1 MISQVEGIILN
12 TRDYGESSRILSV
25 LTKEYGLIGVMAKGC
40 KRLKSDIKVV
50 SEKLSYAKL
59 NIYYKEDK
67 LSTLA
72 SADIINNFS
81 NIKKDITKISFAS
94 FLLELTEQVVKQN
107 NSKDIYSLLI
117 NALIKIND
125 GFDALVITNII
136 ELKYLDYLGVMP
148 IIDGCSICGNQTSIA
163 TLSSV
168 KGGYVCNNCLT
179 NEKLVNDKTI
189 KLIRLFYYV
198 DIAKISKLE
207 VSNLEK
213 KEINEFLDE
222 YYESYTGLYLK
233 SKSFLKN
240 LNKII

>member
-1 MISQVEGIILN
+1 MVLEVEGIVLN
-12 TRDYGESSRILSV
+12 TRDYGESSKILNV
-25 LTKEYGLIGVMAKGC
+25 LTKDHGLIGVMAKGC
-40 KRLKSDIKVV
+40 KRLKSDIKGV
-50 SEKLSYAKL
+50 SEKLSYAKF
-59 NIYYKEDK
+59 NIYHKEDK

-72 SADIINNFS
+72 SVDIINNFY

-107 NSKDIYSLLI
+107 SSNDIYELLI

-125 GFDALVITNII
+125 NFDPLIITNIV

-148 IIDGCSICGNQTSIA
+148 IIDGCSVCGSTNSIA
-163 TLSSV
+163 TLSSS
-168 KGGYVCNNCLT
+168 KGGYICNNCLT
-179 NEKLVNDKTI
+179 NEKLVSDKTI

-207 VSNLEK
+207 ISNLEK

-222 YYESYTGLYLK
+222 YYDSYTGLYLK
-233 SKSFLKN
+233 SKNFLKN

>member
-1 MISQVEGIILN
+1 MVLEVEGIVLN
-12 TRDYGESSRILSV
+12 TRDYGESSKILNV
-25 LTKEYGLIGVMAKGC
+25 LTKDHGLIGVMAKGC
-40 KRLKSDIKVV
+40 KRLKSDIKGV
-50 SEKLSYAKL
+50 SEKLSYAKF

-72 SADIINNFS
+72 SVDIINNFY

-107 NSKDIYSLLI
+107 NSNDIYELLI

-125 GFDALVITNII
+125 NFDPLIITNIV

-148 IIDGCSICGNQTSIA
+148 IIDGCSVCGSTNSIA
-163 TLSSV
+163 TLSSS
-168 KGGYVCNNCLT
+168 KGGYICNNCLT
-179 NEKLVNDKTI
+179 NEKLVSDKTI

-207 VSNLEK
+207 ISNLEK

-222 YYESYTGLYLK
+222 YYDSYTGLYLK
-233 SKSFLKN
+233 SKNFLKN

>member
-1 MISQVEGIILN
+1 MITKVEGIVLN
-12 TRDYGESSRILSV
+12 TRDFGESSRILNV
-25 LTKEYGLIGVMAKGC
+25 LTKEYGLIGIMAKGC
-40 KRLKSDIKVV
+40 KRLKSDIKGV
-50 SEKLSYAKL
+50 SEKLSYAHF

-72 SADIINNFS
+72 NADVINIFS

-107 NSKDIYSLLI
+107 NSEDIYQLLI

-125 GFDALVITNII
+125 GFDPLVLTNII

-148 IIDGCSICGNQTSIA
+148 VIDSCSVCGSQTSIA
-163 TLSSV
+163 TISSS

-179 NEKLVNDKTI
+179 NEKLVSDKTI

-198 DIAKISKLE
+198 DISKISKLE
-207 VSNLEK
+207 ISNLEK

-222 YYESYTGLYLK
+222 YYDSYTGLYLK

>member
-1 MISQVEGIILN
+1 MVLEVEGIVLN
-12 TRDYGESSRILSV
+12 TRDYGESSRILNV
-25 LTKEYGLIGVMAKGC
+25 LTKEHGLIGIMAKGC
-40 KRLKSDIKVV
+40 KRLKSDIKGV
-50 SEKLSYAKL
+50 SEKLSYAKF

-72 SADIINNFS
+72 SADIINNFY

-107 NSKDIYSLLI
+107 NSNEIYELLI

-125 GFDALVITNII
+125 NFDPLIITNII

-148 IIDGCSICGNQTSIA
+148 IIDGCSICGNNTSIA
-163 TLSSV
+163 TLSSS
-168 KGGYVCNNCLT
+168 KGGYICNSCLT
-179 NEKLVNDKTI
+179 NEKLVSDKTI

-198 DIAKISKLE
+198 DISKISKLE
-207 VSNLEK
+207 IGNLEK

-222 YYESYTGLYLK
+222 YYDSYTGLYLK
-233 SKSFLKN
+233 SKNFIKN
-240 LNKII
+240 LNKIT

>member
-1 MISQVEGIILN
+1 MVLEVEGIVLN
-12 TRDYGESSRILSV
+12 TRDYGESSKILNV
-25 LTKEYGLIGVMAKGC
+25 LTKDHGLIGVMAKGC
-40 KRLKSDIKVV
+40 KRLKSDIKGV
-50 SEKLSYAKL
+50 SEKLSYAKF

-72 SADIINNFS
+72 SVDIINNFY

-107 NSKDIYSLLI
+107 SSNDIYELLI

-125 GFDALVITNII
+125 NFDPLSITNIV

-148 IIDGCSICGNQTSIA
+148 IIDGCSICGGTNSIA
-163 TLSSV
+163 TLSSS
-168 KGGYVCNNCLT
+168 KGGYICNNCLT
-179 NEKLVNDKTI
+179 NEKLVSDKTI

-207 VSNLEK
+207 ISNLEK

-222 YYESYTGLYLK
+222 YYDSYTGLYLK
-233 SKSFLKN
+233 SKNFLKN

>member
-148 IIDGCSICGNQTSIA
+148 IIDSCSICGDQTSIA
-163 TLSSV
+163 TLSSA

-179 NEKLVNDKTI
+179 NERLVSDKTI

>member
-1 MISQVEGIILN
+1 MITKVEGIVLN
-12 TRDYGESSRILSV
+12 TRDFGESSRILNV
-25 LTKEYGLIGVMAKGC
+25 LTKEYGLIGIMAKGC
-40 KRLKSDIKVV
+40 KRLKSDIKGV
-50 SEKLSYAKL
+50 SEKLSYAYF

-72 SADIINNFS
+72 NDDVINIFA

-107 NSKDIYSLLI
+107 NSEDIYQLLI
-117 NALIKIND
+117 NSLIKINE
-125 GFDALVITNII
+125 GFDPLIITNIV

-148 IIDGCSICGNQTSIA
+148 VIDSCSVCGSKTSIA
-163 TLSSV
+163 TISSF

-179 NEKLVNDKTI
+179 NEKLVSDKTI

-198 DIAKISKLE
+198 DISKISKLE
-207 VSNLEK
+207 ISNLEK

-222 YYESYTGLYLK
+222 YYDSYTGLYLK
-233 SKSFLKN
+233 SKKFLKN

>member
-1 MISQVEGIILN
+1 MVSEVEGIVLN
-12 TRDYGESSRILSV
+12 TKDYGESSRILNV
-25 LTKEYGLIGVMAKGC
+25 LTKEHGLIGIMAKGC
-40 KRLKSDIKVV
+40 KKLKSDIKGV
-50 SEKLSYAKL
+50 SEKLSYAKF

-72 SADIINNFS
+72 TADVINNFY

-107 NSKDIYSLLI
+107 NSTDIYELLI
-117 NALIKIND
+117 NSLIKIND
-125 GFDALVITNII
+125 NFDPLIITNII

-148 IIDGCSICGNQTSIA
+148 IIDGCSICGNNTSIA
-163 TLSSV
+163 TLSSS

-179 NEKLVNDKTI
+179 NEKLVSDKTI

-198 DIAKISKLE
+198 NISKISKLE
-207 VSNLEK
+207 IGNLEK

-222 YYESYTGLYLK
+222 YYDSYTGLYLK
-233 SKSFLKN
+233 SKNFIKN
-240 LNKII
+240 LNKIV

>member
-1 MISQVEGIILN
+1 MISEVEGIVLN
-12 TRDYGESSRILSV
+12 TRDYGESSKILNI
-25 LTKEYGLIGVMAKGC
+25 LTKEHGLIGIMAKGC
-40 KRLKSDIKVV
+40 KRLKSDIKGV
-50 SEKLSYAKL
+50 SEKLSYAKF

-72 SADIINNFS
+72 NADIINNFS

-107 NSKDIYSLLI
+107 SSEDIYNLLI
-117 NALIKIND
+117 SALIKINE
-125 GFDALVITNII
+125 GFDSLVITNII

-148 IIDGCSICGNQTSIA
+148 IIDSCSICGNQTSIA
-163 TLSSV
+163 TLSSS

-179 NEKLVNDKTI
+179 NEILVSDKTI

-207 VSNLEK
+207 VGNLEK
-213 KEINEFLDE
+213 KQINEFLDE
-222 YYESYTGLYLK
+222 YYDSYTGLYLK
-233 SKSFLKN
+233 SKNFLKN
-240 LNKII
+240 LNKIV

>member
-1 MISQVEGIILN
+1 MVLEVEGIVLN
-12 TRDYGESSRILSV
+12 TRDYGESSKILNV
-25 LTKEYGLIGVMAKGC
+25 LTKDHGLIGVMAKGC
-40 KRLKSDIKVV
+40 KRLKSDIKGV
-50 SEKLSYAKL
+50 SEKLSYAKF

-72 SADIINNFS
+72 SVDIINNFY

-107 NSKDIYSLLI
+107 SSNDIYELLI

-125 GFDALVITNII
+125 NFDPLIITNIV

-148 IIDGCSICGNQTSIA
+148 IIDGCSVCGSTNSIA
-163 TLSSV
+163 TLSSS
-168 KGGYVCNNCLT
+168 KGGYICNNCLT
-179 NEKLVNDKTI
+179 NEKLVSDKTI

-207 VSNLEK
+207 ISNLEK

-222 YYESYTGLYLK
+222 YYDSYTGLYLK
-233 SKSFLKN
+233 SKNFLKN

>member
-1 MISQVEGIILN
+1 MVLEVEGIVLN
-12 TRDYGESSRILSV
+12 TRDYGESSKILNV
-25 LTKEYGLIGVMAKGC
+25 LTKDHGLIGIMAKGC
-40 KRLKSDIKVV
+40 KRLKSDIKGV
-50 SEKLSYAKL
+50 SEKLGYAKF

-72 SADIINNFS
+72 SADIINNFY

-107 NSKDIYSLLI
+107 RSDDIYELLI

-125 GFDALVITNII
+125 NFDPLILTNIV

-148 IIDGCSICGNQTSIA
+148 IIDGCSVCGSTNSIA
-163 TLSSV
+163 TLSSS
-168 KGGYVCNNCLT
+168 KGGYICNNCLT
-179 NEKLVNDKTI
+179 NEKLVSDKTI

-207 VSNLEK
+207 ISNLEK

-222 YYESYTGLYLK
+222 YYDSYTGLYLK
-233 SKSFLKN
+233 SKNFLKN

>member
-1 MISQVEGIILN
+1 MVLEVEGIVLN
-12 TRDYGESSRILSV
+12 TRDYGESSRILNV
-25 LTKEYGLIGVMAKGC
+25 LTKERGLIGIMAKGC
-40 KRLKSDIKVV
+40 KRLKSDIKGV
-50 SEKLSYAKL
+50 SEKLSYAKF

-72 SADIINNFS
+72 SADIINNFY

-107 NSKDIYSLLI
+107 NSNEIYDLLI

-125 GFDALVITNII
+125 NFDPLIITNII

-148 IIDGCSICGNQTSIA
+148 IIDGCSICGNNTSIA
-163 TLSSV
+163 TLSSS
-168 KGGYVCNNCLT
+168 KGGYICNNCLT
-179 NEKLVNDKTI
+179 NEKLVSDKTI

-198 DIAKISKLE
+198 DISKISKLE
-207 VSNLEK
+207 IGNLEK

-222 YYESYTGLYLK
+222 YYDSYTGLYLK
-233 SKSFLKN
+233 SKNFIKN
-240 LNKII
+240 LNKIT